1 MPMGERPENT
11 RVNIYGREYSI
22 RGEGDPAYI
31 AEIAHFL
38 DMRMRQMT
46 ENVAMTPTAKVAILA
61 SLNIIDELFSRTA
74 QLEEMEDSHKIL
86 LASLADRIDNA
97 LSEEDEGDSAG
108 KSTGAYN
115 SEPRDTSFPVIFQK
129 SSQGSSEE
137 S

>member
-1 MPMGERPENT
+1 MTDRPETT

-46 ENVAMTPTAKVAILA
+46 ENIAMTSTAKVAILA
-61 SLNIIDELFSRTA
+61 SLNITDELFSKTR
-74 QLEEMEDSHKIL
+74 QLEEMEDSQQMFL
-86 LASLADRIDNA
+86 SSLADKIDDV
-97 LSEEDEGDSAG
+97 LSPAVKDEEKGRTDRVLQNPVKDANEIPPLFQ
-108 KSTGAYN
+108 N
-115 SEPRDTSFPVIFQK
+115 SSP
-129 SSQGSSEE
+129 GSSLEQ

>member
-1 MPMGERPENT
+1 MGERPENT

-46 ENVAMTPTAKVAILA
+46 ENVTMTSTAKVAILA

-74 QLEEMEDSHKIL
+74 QLEEMEDSHHML
-86 LASLADRIDNA
+86 LSSLADKVDAA
-97 LSEEDEGDSAG
+97 LSEAGADKGKTDTANVSESHSSSA
-108 KSTGAYN
+108 
-115 SEPRDTSFPVIFQK
+115 PVIFQ
-129 SSQGSSEE
+129 SSDQNSGKE
-137 S
+137 

>member
-1 MPMGERPENT
+1 MVERPENT

-46 ENVAMTPTAKVAILA
+46 ENVAMTSTAKVAILA

-74 QLEEMEDSHKIL
+74 QLEEMEDSRKML
-86 LASLADRIDNA
+86 FSSLADRIDEA
-97 LSEEDEGDSAG
+97 LAEEEKPGTDKEGAERSDQMN
-108 KSTGAYN
+108 T
-115 SEPRDTSFPVIFQK
+115 PFPVIFQK
-129 SSQGSSEE
+129 SVQGSRDEDS
-137 S
+137 

>member
-1 MPMGERPENT
+1 MTDRPEST

-46 ENVAMTPTAKVAILA
+46 ENVAMTSTAKVAILA
-61 SLNIIDELFSRTA
+61 SLNITDELFSKTR
-74 QLEEMEDSHKIL
+74 QLEEMEDSHQVFL
-86 LASLADRIDNA
+86 STLADRIDEV
-97 LSEEDEGDSAG
+97 LTQVDDSSG
-108 KSTGAYN
+108 QSDRTQQEPVKSAAIIT
-115 SEPRDTSFPVIFQK
+115 PPIFQR
-129 SSQGSSEE
+129 SSPGSSKK